1 MLRVTKRFCC
11 LQCLFLENGVRYLQR
26 SLLFYRELFVLLY
39 SHSRLPETAHQ
50 IAPASTHETVTSHRG
65 ARSETLSSNNTAISG
80 LHTRATFTCAATSVN
95 LSVIQATH
103 WQKELLAVG
112 IDQDLAAKEAE
123 NFAYN
128 LSASIRS

>member
-1 MLRVTKRFCC
+1 
-11 LQCLFLENGVRYLQR
+11 
-26 SLLFYRELFVLLY
+26 
-39 SHSRLPETAHQ
+39 
-50 IAPASTHETVTSHRG
+50 
-65 ARSETLSSNNTAISG
+65 
-80 LHTRATFTCAATSVN
+80 
-95 LSVIQATH
+95 VIQATH